1 MLYREAWCPS
11 FAVYITTHPSLPP
24 TLKSNHKTLIYN
36 RDQRDC
42 ISFKTGTKLYSFV
55 THKKKKKKGTTQE
68 GSLASPYLPNYVK
81 WPSVSING
89 QLMRKMFLPLWVFLF
104 PERLPSFFSWDII
117 SVGKIKT
124 PRITKRGGSKV
135 DPHPKF
141 LLFLGGG

>member
-55 THKKKKKKGTTQE
+55 THKKKKKRDNPRGKFSKSLSTQLRQMAI
-68 GSLASPYLPNYVK
+68 GINQ
-81 WPSVSING
+81 WPTDAENVFAFVS
-89 QLMRKMFLPLWVFLF
+89 FF